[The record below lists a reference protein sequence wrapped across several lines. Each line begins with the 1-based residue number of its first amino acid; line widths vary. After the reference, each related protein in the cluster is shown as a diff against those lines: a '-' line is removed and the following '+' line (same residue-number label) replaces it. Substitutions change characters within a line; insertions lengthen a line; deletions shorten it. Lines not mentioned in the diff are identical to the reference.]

1 MKQVKT
7 KLGPFRGASFLALGA
22 IAAVFIMTPLLSEA
36 FAQDAITF
44 NNNTTREVFVYLQYG
59 PSSDGSCA
67 GRPYNKKFLMES
79 SEFRRWNL
87 GPDPVCYCYSVAGWP
102 TADNCELTEANPGET
117 VDLR

>member
-1 MKQVKT
+1 MKQIET
-7 KLGPFRGASFLALGA
+7 RAGSFRGSIVLALGV
-22 IAAVFIMTPLLSEA
+22 IAAILVITPFLSKACAQEA
-36 FAQDAITF
+36 VTF

-79 SEFRRWNL
+79 SEFRRWSL

-102 TADNCELTEANPGET
+102 TADNCELTEVNPGDT